1 MVSSTRWDEHGACA
15 LPLPP
20 PSPKFSATQHPM
32 TAQLPLWAVTE
43 ECAIMAQPDLWHPA
57 TLQLMEP
64 SMQLQPAGD
73 RKEWQLP
80 NIWWQQLLI
89 MLPRGLFFYWVGF
102 LSHSEPIIDAAC
114 CYWSYMA
121 GSSYGEQHLWSSGS
135 QLPEDLQPSTKLYS
149 LAAAIS
155 LFMTTSLCKPC
166 GLSKHIHSQGPYAK
180 SLKPN
185 IF

>member
-15 LPLPP
+15 LLLPP

-43 ECAIMAQPDLWHPA
+43 ECAITAQPDLWHPA

-89 MLPRGLFFYWVGF
+89 MLPWGLFFYWVGF